1 MNKDTILEMLNS
13 DSECLSLQ
21 EVYNILNEELE
32 KSPEEMDTDLIELCM
47 DAIESANSEKVNNKR
62 VKMRIRKALIAA
74 VIFVLVIAFT
84 IPVCAKY
91 FNINVPDGIVE
102 FYDGCFNVDISNKEY
117 VDDILVELEK
127 NGVEN
132 PVLPDIMFKNDSIIY
147 NFKAI
152 NDSECKT
159 IIFDSQYKKIKIHTL
174 IQEYDSSF
182 DFKEIQNKLE
192 SNTEML
198 DIINKNNVKII
209 VYSVNN
215 NYYFEFENN
224 NYHYF
229 IELKNCD
236 YETAYEIA
244 NSI

>member
-74 VIFVLVIAFT
+74 VIFVLVIGFT

-127 NGVEN
+127 NGVEDA
-132 PVLPDIMFKNDSIIY
+132 VLPNQLFSENMKFY
-147 NFKAI
+147 NI
-152 NDSECKT
+152 NQLIDNGNNT
-159 IIFDSQYKKIKIHTL
+159 IIADFNNNHLQGRIS
-174 IQEYDSSF
+174 IQNYSNNF
-182 DFKEIQNKLE
+182 DFQTIQNKRT
-192 SNTEML
+192 SDYSEMCVL
-198 DIINKNNVKII
+198 NNGKIDILVLFD
-209 VYSVNN
+209 NN
-215 NYYFEFENN
+215 NSYIEYTINN
-224 NYHYF
+224 SEYN
-229 IELKNCD
+229 ISLNCD